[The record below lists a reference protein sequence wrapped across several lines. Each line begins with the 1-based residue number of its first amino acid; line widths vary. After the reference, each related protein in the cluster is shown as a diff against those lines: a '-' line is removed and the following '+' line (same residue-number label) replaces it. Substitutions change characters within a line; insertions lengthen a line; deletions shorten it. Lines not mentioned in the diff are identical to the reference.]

1 MPFDQL
7 QRREFI
13 TLLGGAAAAWPLAAR
28 AQQPAMPVIGFLS
41 LESPGQFTHLVA
53 AFRRGLGEAGYVE
66 HRNVGIDYSWAEGRA
81 DRLPALAAELAS
93 RPVSVIAATG
103 GPPSAR
109 AAKAASST
117 IPIVFVVG
125 SDPVREG
132 LVTSLNRPGGNM
144 TGVMLFIE
152 EVVAKR
158 LELLRELIPQARVI
172 GALFNPGLPTADPQM
187 REVEAAARTLGLEL
201 HIAKA
206 SSEREF
212 EPALAALVQQR
223 VVALLV
229 EANPFFNTRR
239 EQIIALAARHA
250 IPAIYGLREYAA
262 DGGLISYGTSRAD
275 GYRQAGVYVGR
286 VLKGEKPADLPILQP
301 TKFELVI
308 NLKTAQALGLEVPPT
323 LLARADEVIE

>member
-1 MPFDQL
+1 VK
-7 QRREFI
+7 RREFI
-13 TLLGGAAAAWPLAAR
+13 TLLGGTAAAWPLAAR
-28 AQQPAMPVIGFLS
+28 AQQTAMPVIGFLS
-41 LESPGQFTHLVA
+41 LESPGRFTHLVA
-53 AFRRGLGEAGYVE
+53 AFRRGMGEAGYVE
-66 HRNVGIDYSWAEGRA
+66 HRNVGIDYGWAEGRA
-81 DRLPALAAELAS
+81 DRLPALAADMAS

-172 GALFNPGLPTADPQM
+172 GALFNPDLPTADPQI

-212 EPALAALVQQR
+212 EPAFATLVQQR
-223 VVALLV
+223 VSALLV
-229 EANPFFNTRR
+229 EANPFFNTMR
-239 EQIIALAARHA
+239 EQIVAAAARHA
-250 IPAIYGLREYAA
+250 LPAIYGLREYTA
-262 DGGLISYGTSRAD
+262 DGGLISYGTSRAE
-275 GYRQAGVYVGR
+275 GYRQAGIYVGR

-308 NLKTAQALGLEVPPT
+308 NLKTAKALGLDVSPT

>member
-1 MPFDQL
+1 MK
-7 QRREFI
+7 RRQFI
-13 TLLGGAAAAWPLAAR
+13 TLLGGAAVWPLAAR
-28 AQQPAMPVIGFLS
+28 AQQPSMPVIGFLS

-81 DRLPALAAELAS
+81 DRLPALAAEFAS

-132 LVTSLNRPGGNM
+132 LVASLNRPGGNM

-172 GALFNPGLPTADPQM
+172 GGLFNPGLPTADPQM
-187 REVEAAARTLGLEL
+187 KEVEAAARTLGLEL
-201 HIAKA
+201 HIGKA

-212 EPALAALVQQR
+212 EPAFAALVQQR
-223 VVALLV
+223 VAAVLV
-229 EANPFFNTRR
+229 EANPFFNSRR
-239 EQIIALAARHA
+239 EQIIELAARRA
-250 IPAIYGLREYAA
+250 MPAIYGLREYAA
-262 DGGLISYGTSRAD
+262 DGGLIGSYVKVRD
-275 GYRQAGVYVGR
+275 
-286 VLKGEKPADLPILQP
+286 
-301 TKFELVI
+301 
-308 NLKTAQALGLEVPPT
+308 
-323 LLARADEVIE
+323 